1 MSSICDPAST
11 GCIKVLYFAAAST
24 AIGLT
29 EETVSIPLNS
39 NGFFLSELADLLV
52 ERYLN
57 RGGIELKK
65 VLASSQWSVDA
76 EMVEDDDLATIE
88 LKDGMEIAVICPVSG
103 G

>member
-1 MSSICDPAST
+1 MSSTSDSSST

-29 EETVSIPLNS
+29 EETVSIP

-52 ERYLN
+52 ERHLN
-57 RGGIELKK
+57 RGGKELKK

-76 EMVEDDDLATIE
+76 EMVEDSDLATIE
-88 LKDGMEIAVICPVSG
+88 LKDGMEVAVICPVSG